1 MTKRDYYNVLG
12 VQKNSSPEQ
21 IKAAYRK
28 LAVKH
33 HPDKNP
39 GNKSSE
45 EKFKE
50 ASEAYHVLSDQER
63 KQNYDNFGH
72 AAFENGGRGG
82 FGNFDFSGSF
92 SDIFEDFF
100 SDFSGGRERGRS
112 RKNSNY
118 RGSDL
123 KYDLSI
129 TLEEAFAGKKQNIK
143 FSTTEKCNTCKSS
156 GSKPGHDAGQC
167 SMCGGNGRI
176 RSNQGFFTVQQTC
189 PQCAGSGEEI
199 TNPCN
204 DCNGQG
210 KKQTSKKLSVTIP
223 KGVDDGTRIRLGG
236 KGEAGVKGGSN
247 GDLYLFINVYSH
259 EVFKRSDENLFFEF
273 PISIADA
280 SLGTTI
286 EIPTIDGGKAKI
298 KIPDGTQNGK
308 QFRLRGKGMP
318 YMRGSGNGDLYVQI
332 NTEVPISLNKEQK
345 ELLEKFREIENEK
358 SNPSIKKFFQKAKS
372 FWKN

>member
-1 MTKRDYYNVLG
+1 MAKRDFYDVLG
-12 VQKNSSPEQ
+12 VAKNASPEEL
-21 IKAAYRK
+21 KSAYRK

-39 GNKSSE
+39 GDKTSE
-45 EKFKE
+45 DKFKE
-50 ASEAYHVLSDQER
+50 ASEAYGILSDQEK

-72 AAFENGGRGG
+72 AAFEGGGGGRQGGG
-82 FGNFDFSGSF
+82 FGGADF

-100 SDFSGGRERGRS
+100 GDFGGGGRS
-112 RKNSNY
+112 RGRRSTNN

-123 KYDLSI
+123 RYDLSI
-129 TLEEAFAGKKQNIK
+129 TLEEAYEGKKKDIK
-143 FSTTEKCNTCKSS
+143 FSTTEKCDICKGN
-156 GSKPGHDAGQC
+156 GSKPGSSPERC
-167 SMCGGNGRI
+167 TTCGGNGKVRA
-176 RSNQGFFTVQQTC
+176 NQGFFTVQQTC

-204 DCNGQG
+204 SCNGQG
-210 KKQTSKKLSVTIP
+210 SKQTSKKLSVTIP
-223 KGVDDGTRIRLGG
+223 KGVDDGTRIRLAN
-236 KGEAGVKGGSN
+236 KGEAGTKGGAS
-247 GDLYLFINVYSH
+247 GDLYLFVNVHSH
-259 EVFKRSDENLFFEF
+259 DLFKRSDENLFFEF

-280 SLGTTI
+280 ALGTTI

-308 QFRLRGKGMP
+308 QFRLKGKGMP
-318 YMRGSGNGDLYVQI
+318 YMGGSGNGDLYVQV
-332 NTEVPISLNKEQK
+332 NTEVPISLNKAQK
-345 ELLEKFREIENEK
+345 ELLERFREIENEK